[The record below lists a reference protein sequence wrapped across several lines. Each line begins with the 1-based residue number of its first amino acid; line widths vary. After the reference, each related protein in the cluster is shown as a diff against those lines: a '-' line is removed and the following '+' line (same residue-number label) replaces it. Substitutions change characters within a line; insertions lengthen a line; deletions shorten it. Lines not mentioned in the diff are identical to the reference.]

1 LQIIN
6 EALEETYEQSDEEMS
21 VASVPV
27 MMNNNIQAVM
37 LKSIVPDPG
46 WFNRN

>member
-1 LQIIN
+1 MQITN
-6 EALEETYEQSDEEMS
+6 KALEGMYEQSDEEMS
-21 VASVPV
+21 VAPVLV

-37 LKSIVPDPG
+37 PKSIVPDPG